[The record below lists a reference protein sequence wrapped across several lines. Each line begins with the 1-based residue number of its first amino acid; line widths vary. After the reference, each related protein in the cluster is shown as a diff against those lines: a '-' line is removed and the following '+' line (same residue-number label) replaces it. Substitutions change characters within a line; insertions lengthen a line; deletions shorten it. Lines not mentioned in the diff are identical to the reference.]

1 MALLT
6 KANTKIT
13 LEGSRLQPG
22 DVLDMSRPAC
32 IRHQLYVGGKGK
44 PDKCAN
50 DYLCKQLFSPEVR
63 FSSAPIYVKFFG
75 LNCAW
80 IPCSR

>member
-1 MALLT
+1 MSVESSVSPLVLLD
-6 KANTKIT
+6 
-13 LEGSRLQPG
+13 LLSF
-22 DVLDMSRPAC
+22 LDEILMPLDSPPN
-32 IRHQLYVGGKGK
+32 Y
-44 PDKCAN
+44 AN